1 MRGGCRRGEKEK
13 ERGREGG
20 REGGTLFLA
29 SLKHL
34 CSNEIAIMSR
44 FG

>member
-1 MRGGCRRGEKEK
+1 MRGGCRRGEG
-13 ERGREGG
+13 GRERG